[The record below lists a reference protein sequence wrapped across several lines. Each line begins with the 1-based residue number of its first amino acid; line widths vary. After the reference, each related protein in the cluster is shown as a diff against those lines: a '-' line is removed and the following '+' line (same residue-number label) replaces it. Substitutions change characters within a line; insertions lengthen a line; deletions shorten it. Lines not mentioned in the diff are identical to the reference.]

1 MRAQKTS
8 KHLDI
13 INRCHGDGLR
23 LSQARARQ
31 FISVRALILCMHAVF
46 VCARTCLYVANRRK
60 KKISKKIAHCE
71 DSQSFKGTKG
81 EAGRCGVIL
90 RVPQK

>member
-46 VCARTCLYVANRRK
+46 VCARTCLCDANRK
-60 KKISKKIAHCE
+60 KKNKKILPTARTV
-71 DSQSFKGTKG
+71 SPSRGQ
-81 EAGRCGVIL
+81 RVRLVGVGL
-90 RVPQK
+90 S